1 MDIRPGAWLVQFALL
16 STIGSLAGPA
26 GIVRAL
32 FVLVLVCL
40 AAPAF
45 ALRAV
50 ASATIVVPVVVSPAQ
65 PSLVVSVSTVD
76 AGGQAL
82 VTVAFN

>member
-1 MDIRPGAWLVQFALL
+1 
-16 STIGSLAGPA
+16 
-26 GIVRAL
+26 VRAL

-40 AAPAF
+40 AAPAH
-45 ALRAV
+45 AVRAV

-65 PSLVVSVSTVD
+65 PSLAVSVITVD
-76 AGGQAL
+76 AGDHTS

>member
-1 MDIRPGAWLVQFALL
+1 M
-16 STIGSLAGPA
+16 
-26 GIVRAL
+26 RAL

-45 ALRAV
+45 AVRAV
-50 ASATIVVPVVVSPAQ
+50 ASATIVVPVVVSPLQ
-65 PSLVVSVSTVD
+65 PNLVVSVVTVD
-76 AGGQAL
+76 IGDHTS

>member
-1 MDIRPGAWLVQFALL
+1 M
-16 STIGSLAGPA
+16 
-26 GIVRAL
+26 RAL

-45 ALRAV
+45 AVRAL
-50 ASATIVVPVVVSPAQ
+50 ASATIVVPVVVAPVQ
-65 PSLVVSVSTVD
+65 PNLVVSVITVD
-76 AGGQAL
+76 VGDRTS